1 LSESYGGEK
10 QMPRGKVAAKDINPD
25 YVRMYY
31 EHQNDRIMKY
41 EDQSLNISNI
51 VLTISALII
60 TFGLNSRQSFGS
72 ILILFLP
79 VVLIFANF
87 TAILYIRDSARWIK
101 SHRTRAD
108 RILEIYIPELSTLDS
123 ETMAPHNQYT
133 FGRRRIQIFIHMLFV
148 GLAIILVFL
157 FTLQAL
163 GVSIG

>member
-1 LSESYGGEK
+1 MPK
-10 QMPRGKVAAKDINPD
+10 QVGTTKAKKISPD

-31 EHQNDRIMKY
+31 EHQNDRIKKY
-41 EDQSLNISNI
+41 EEQSLNISNI

-79 VVLIFANF
+79 VVIIFANF

-101 SHRTRAD
+101 SHRTRAK
-108 RILEIYIPELSTLDS
+108 RILETYIPELFTLDS
-123 ETMAPHNQYT
+123 ETVAPHNQHT
-133 FGRRRIQIFIHMLFV
+133 FGRRRIQILIHMLFV
-148 GLAIILVFL
+148 ALAVILIFL